1 MTRVRWGACLA
12 VIATLATV
20 TACSTPEP
28 PMLHPAGTG
37 TARYV
42 ALGDSWVSGPLI
54 GEPVGNPVGC
64 GRSANNYPHRIAHLL
79 DVQQFVD
86 ASCGSASTKHL
97 TERQKDNLGTFAPP
111 QFDALTEDT
120 TLVTIGMGGNDI
132 KFDSLALSCVNLL
145 PFPLGRAPF
154 GQPCV
159 DRYVRNGV
167 DEVSQRVAATRKK
180 IDAALAGIHER
191 APRAKVVVTGY
202 MAPLPDQGEGC
213 WPQVPLLPRDVAYL
227 RAKFREM
234 NQMLVEAAAAAG
246 DTFVDLYTPSLG
258 HDLCTPYQVAWVN
271 GLAIDPAGIPLH
283 PNEYGHA
290 NVAPL
295 VAAAAGRALAAG

>member
-12 VIATLATV
+12 VIVSLVAV
-20 TACSTPEP
+20 ACSTPEP
-28 PMLHPAGTG
+28 PLLHPAGTG

-54 GEPVGNPVGC
+54 GEPVGDPVGC
-64 GRSANNYPHRIAHLL
+64 GRSANNYPHLVAHLL
-79 DVQQFVD
+79 DVREFVD

-132 KFDSLALSCVNLL
+132 KFDSLATSCINIL

-159 DRYVRNGV
+159 DRYVQHGV
-167 DEVSQRVAATRKK
+167 DEVSGRIAATRKK

-202 MAPLPDQGEGC
+202 MAPFPDQGEGC
-213 WPQVPLLPRDVAYL
+213 WPRVPLLPRDTAYL
-227 RAKFREM
+227 RAKFKEM
-234 NQMLVEAAAAAG
+234 NQMLAEATAAAG
-246 DTFVDLYTPSLG
+246 DTFVDLYTPSIG
-258 HDLCTPYQVAWVN
+258 HDLCAEYQVAWIN

-283 PNEYGHA
+283 PNAVGHA
-290 NVAPL
+290 NFAPI
-295 VAAAAGRALAAG
+295 VTAAASDALAGP